1 MIHFW
6 VHKGQRV
13 AFTHFNCWFLC
24 RADMKKE
31 ACMTIFMTTSTL
43 YSLILK
49 YAAFFIMML
58 HTCRWNNPGI
68 LKPNVTKHHANP
80 SCIIQKIGISTC
92 YRFTAL
98 NSPKQDC
105 SHSLS
110 FYFPSSSLY
119 AFSMLFTTLFLQLNI
134 ISQRKGQLI
143 FEMWERSCV
152 EGSRPSLFLSLNPQP
167 RPSGVWRGHRETK
180 SSYRS
185 FNAFDP
191 ALWPMLCLNLLLWS
205 EASFLLPPQ

>member
-1 MIHFW
+1 MCFTITRFIY
-6 VHKGQRV
+6 KGQRV

-49 YAAFFIMML
+49 YAAYFIMML

-80 SCIIQKIGISTC
+80 SCNIQKIGISTC
-92 YRFTAL
+92 YRFTAF

-143 FEMWERSCV
+143 FEMWKKILCWRFQTLSLSFSKPTTKTQWCV
-152 EGSRPSLFLSLNPQP
+152 EGPQ
-167 RPSGVWRGHRETK
+167 RDKVLVS
-180 SSYRS
+180 
-185 FNAFDP
+185 
-191 ALWPMLCLNLLLWS
+191 
-205 EASFLLPPQ
+205 